1 MTLEIS
7 SLVLTAI
14 RDCRSRSSGRLRR
27 KKQATAASNWIF
39 GVVPCRSADLSL
51 ASWSEAGKLG
61 HTFLSLPVL
70 VPTCT
75 ECAPLVPANNGG
87 IDRSNPG
94 VLCSVNRGEGTA
106 QGR

>member
-61 HTFLSLPVL
+61 HTFLL
-70 VPTCT
+70 
-75 ECAPLVPANNGG
+75 EERN
-87 IDRSNPG
+87 D
-94 VLCSVNRGEGTA
+94 CSVNRGEGTA